1 MKRKIVD
8 KVGKNRERKYVKT
21 LLKNGELSR
30 RTARRREEWSASDQ
44 EEWSARDDRS
54 LVGEVRRRE
63 VARRGQTARS
73 GRSMGISFGGE
84 RMGWVER
91 Q

>member
-8 KVGKNRERKYVKT
+8 KAGKNRERKYVKT

-30 RTARRREEWSASDQ
+30 RTARRR